1 MSRLIPWRQRGGPHP
16 LASLQ
21 QEVNRL
27 FDSVWHG
34 DLDVRTLFG
43 RGWAPALDVAETDEA
58 VIVKAE
64 VPGIDAKDLE
74 VTLTG
79 GVLTIKGEKREEKEE
94 QTERQH
100 RVERTYGAFSRS
112 IDVPEEVDP
121 DQIKAK
127 CKDGILTVTL
137 PKKPEAK
144 GRQIEI
150 EIN

>member
-1 MSRLIPWRQRGGPHP
+1 MSRLIPWRRHGGPHP
-16 LASLQ
+16 LAGLQ

-34 DLDVRTLFG
+34 DLDVGTLFG

-79 GVLTIKGEKREEKEE
+79 GVLTIKGEKRDDTEER
-94 QTERQH
+94 TERQH

-112 IDVPEEVDP
+112 IDVPQEVDP
-121 DQIKAK
+121 DQVKAE
-127 CKDGILTVTL
+127 CKDGVLTVTL
-137 PKKPEAK
+137 LKKPEAK

-150 EIN
+150 EIK